1 MVLPSG
7 HGREV
12 LLVVEVVLHPKVLQD
27 KASAKYI
34 VAFAPSAT
42 NECDTT
48 PLSCAGS
55 TIDIGGSPVSHPRL
69 YVFNLLLVS

>member
-34 VAFAPSAT
+34 FVFAPSAT

-48 PLSCAGS
+48 AFGRICTAVEVS
-55 TIDIGGSPVSHPRL
+55 TL
-69 YVFNLLLVS
+69 ML